1 MFSPSTPLLRYNT
14 QREGDI
20 CCRAWS
26 EVLQTF
32 DYVGHSLGG
41 ETWRNTTF
49 FPFGVQGTYSRVFV
63 WLQKQSLGVQFS
75 PPLINI
81 NVSGGDSL
89 NNGRDSS
96 NTLFLPDCCVV
107 LVRCSAVYTLYWF
120 PSIRRGELRNDGA
133 RWMGLLCCSLWFIL
147 EMSSLSTHIDA
158 SQGCTMSGFSNMLT
172 CNSQVSQINSPSF
185 TFKMCVFK
193 DCFDLMK
200 QN

>member
-1 MFSPSTPLLRYNT
+1 MTLHHFFSFWGAGNSFQSVCVIAKT
-14 QREGDI
+14 I
-20 CCRAWS
+20 
-26 EVLQTF
+26 
-32 DYVGHSLGG
+32 
-41 ETWRNTTF
+41 
-49 FPFGVQGTYSRVFV
+49 SRRPI
-63 WLQKQSLGVQFS
+63 S

-193 DCFDLMK
+193 DCFD
-200 QN
+200 